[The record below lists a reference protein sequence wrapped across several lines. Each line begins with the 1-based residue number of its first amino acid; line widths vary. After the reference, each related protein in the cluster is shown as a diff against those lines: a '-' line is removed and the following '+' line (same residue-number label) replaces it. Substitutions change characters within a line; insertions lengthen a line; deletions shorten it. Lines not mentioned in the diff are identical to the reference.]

1 MPSSGPLPVLN
12 KNPWHIAILVLT
24 FGIVMLLVAF
34 REPVGRAVS
43 LWISNSSYNHCF
55 LIIPISLYIVW
66 EKRHAVQGLVP
77 EPNFWGVLGV
87 TVFGL
92 VWLIFAVSNVS
103 EGEQFAVVI
112 MIQFMI
118 LGVLGWQICRRLMLP
133 ILYLWL
139 LVPSGAFMLPL
150 LQEMATNQTE
160 LLLQLVDIPVYRE
173 GYYIDTPHGSY
184 HIAPGCGG
192 LNFILTS
199 IALGPLFAYLVYS
212 SFAKRV
218 IACVSLIAVAII
230 ANGVRIFGI
239 IALAELTNQRI
250 DIVDDH
256 ILYGWGFFALTLVIF
271 GFIAVRFADQ
281 SQEQRADDLAPSM
294 SQIPTFP
301 VMTMVAAALS
311 ALIVAGSIA
320 AYGAS
325 VRNISMA
332 EGHLVVALPS
342 DIDDWTQKAA
352 PSNWTP
358 HFPNADSQIHARFEG
373 ARCCIDMAV
382 AYYWRQSEDHE
393 LLTFGN
399 SIADGENW
407 RRLSQNHR
415 TVIVDGQPLR
425 FIAATLSSGA
435 NRRIVWYWYWVDG
448 RMTDR
453 SLVAKMRQAK
463 ATLFFGDQRA
473 AMISISTE
481 VTTKTEAAEVRL
493 LDFLEKMPD
502 MSALLASA
510 QWHPLEP

>member
-34 REPVGRAVS
+34 REPVGHAVS
-43 LWISNSSYNHCF
+43 LWISNSSYNHGF

-87 TVFGL
+87 TVFGFA
-92 VWLIFAVSNVS
+92 WLIFAVSNVS

-118 LGVLGWQICRRLMLP
+118 LGVLGWQICRQLMLP

-139 LVPSGAFMLPL
+139 LVPSGAFMLPF

-160 LLLQLVDIPVYRE
+160 LFLKLVNIPVYRE
-173 GYYIDTPHGSY
+173 GYYIDTPHGAY

-199 IALGPLFAYLVYS
+199 ITLGPLFAYLVYT

-239 IALAELTNQRI
+239 IALAELTNRRI

-256 ILYGWGFFALTLVIF
+256 ILYGWGFFALILVIF
-271 GFIAVRFADQ
+271 GFIGVRFADE
-281 SQEQRADDLAPSM
+281 SQENRADDLVPSM
-294 SQIPTFP
+294 SRIPAFP
-301 VMTMVAAALS
+301 VITMTAVALS

-325 VRNISMA
+325 VRNISRA
-332 EGHLVVALPS
+332 EGSLVLALPS
-342 DIDDWTQKAA
+342 DMSDWTQKAA
-352 PSNWTP
+352 PRNWAP
-358 HFPNADSQIHARFEG
+358 HFPNADGQIHARFEG
-373 ARCCIDMAV
+373 PRCCIDMAV

-393 LLTFGN
+393 LLAFGN

-407 RRLSQNHR
+407 RRLNQNHR
-415 TVIVDGQPLR
+415 TVIVNGQPLR
-425 FIAATLSSGA
+425 LIAATLSSGPD
-435 NRRIVWYWYWVDG
+435 RRIVWYWYWVDE

-453 SLVAKMRQAK
+453 GLVAKMRQAK

-481 VTTKTEAAEVRL
+481 VTTKIEAAEDRL

-502 MSALLASA
+502 MNALLASA
-510 QWHPLEP
+510 QWRPVEP